1 MKALVNVI
9 PFVGGVVAEELQ
21 QFYDYKDDEF
31 FRKFTRFLIGMTDTT
46 VEERLRFADDIQ
58 KKAEDYSGNVILG
71 MVDKLDNINKQTVF
85 ANLSVARINGRIS
98 IEDFF
103 RLHYLLER
111 IPYVDLKELPQY
123 EKPFYDNSGDTEL
136 LYATEALEMVAIDS
150 NDTNKYSLSRLGE
163 MLLKWGLGVDISLEH
178 GNGTTVEQDVISKTK
193 IEEIVSK
200 RIEDNKPTVEGNAL
214 VFKDGSK

>member
-1 MKALVNVI
+1 VKALVNVI

-58 KKAEDYSGNVILG
+58 KKAEDYSGIVILG

-136 LYATEALEMVAIDS
+136 LYATGALEMVTIDS
-150 NDTNKYSLSRLGE
+150 NNTNKYILSKLGE
-163 MLLKWGLGVDISLEH
+163 MLLKWGLNVEISIEH
-178 GNGTTVEQDVISKTK
+178 GKGTSVEQGAISKME
-193 IEEIVSK
+193 IEEIVSR
-200 RIEDNKPTVEGNAL
+200 RIDYNKPKVIGDTL
-214 VFKDGSK
+214 VFQDGS